1 MKSKLPLEAELE
13 RFFLRTL
20 PAMPFNVKDG
30 FVQVMPWLALI
41 NGVLGIV
48 RLLKVYS
55 DSYAIS
61 VGVTTDA
68 TFSLLATAVTS
79 VLSLMAFTSLR
90 ANRRRGWNFLYYA
103 VLISTVLNVLSGVLD
118 LPFGM
123 GEILFTLLLS
133 TFELWVL
140 FNIRERYW

>member
-1 MKSKLPLEAELE
+1 MKSKLPLEAEME

-20 PAMPFNVKDG
+20 PPMPFNVKDG

-41 NGVLGIV
+41 NGVLGVV
-48 RLLKVYS
+48 RLLKVFS

-61 VGVTTDA
+61 IGVTTDA
-68 TFSLLATAVTS
+68 TFSLLATAVT
-79 VLSLMAFTSLR
+79 VILSLLAFTSLR

-103 VLISTVLNVLSGVLD
+103 VLISTILNVLSGLLD
-118 LPFGM
+118 LPFGV

-133 TFELWVL
+133 AFELWVL

>member
-1 MKSKLPLEAELE
+1 MKSKLPLEAEME

-20 PAMPFNVKDG
+20 PPMPFNVKDG

-41 NGVLGIV
+41 NGLLGVV
-48 RLLKVYS
+48 RLLKVFS

-61 VGVTTDA
+61 IGVTSDA
-68 TFSLLATAVTS
+68 TFSLLATVVT
-79 VLSLMAFTSLR
+79 VVFSLLAFTPLR

-103 VLISTVLNVLSGVLD
+103 VLISTVLNVLSGLLD
-118 LPFGM
+118 FPFGV
-123 GEILFTLLLS
+123 GEILFTLLFS
-133 TFELWVL
+133 AFELWVL

>member
-13 RFFLRTL
+13 PLFLRKL
-20 PAMPFNVKDG
+20 PPMPFNVKDG
-30 FVQVMPWLALI
+30 FVQVMPWIALI
-41 NGVLGIV
+41 NGILGIV
-48 RLLKVYS
+48 RLIKVYS

-61 VGVTTDA
+61 YGVTTEA

-79 VLSLMAFTSLR
+79 ILSLLAFTSLR
-90 ANRRRGWNFLYYA
+90 ANRRRGWNFLYFA
-103 VLISTVLNVLSGVLD
+103 VLISTVLNLLSGVLD
-118 LPFGM
+118 FGI
-123 GEILFTLLLS
+123 GEILFTLLFS